1 MSENI
6 FAENSSFSLAND
18 IQFNTKIPFKLGE
31 NGKIVEF
38 NSFYEAGKFGY
49 EEEQHWINLIGKDS
63 SDIPFVDKIISA
75 QLTTPRD
82 IASTAQA
89 VLNKEISVPEGFS
102 IIKRKMNNYLCYK
115 CIYSTGNIGCLAKT
129 MYHYEPMLLGL
140 LAGALGAVSLD
151 EVSYKEPADNE
162 GFSFG
167 YAMTMQYCT
176 NIRPE
181 MLDHQVNES
190 YRKITQIISRVEI
203 ATQKIDDIENDNLSL
218 RHSID
223 EANSQIQTY
232 RNDVEKYIQQLVMD
246 VKQTTDRAVSETWE
260 QLNSIQSNHEQQLAT
275 LRQSVSSRIRYGT
288 ALDYWNNQLSQNQKQ
303 SNQMTIW
310 YILSGLFAALLMG
323 LMGILAKKYMSGTFS
338 QILAMLLPFLS
349 SGGLF
354 YMLLQTKNSYEKNK
368 IFAKEKVD
376 LLETLASLET
386 EESINSSES
395 RTVLQGIFKTTFT
408 SNAEHQEQVNQNKEI
423 QS

>member
-1 MSENI
+1 MTESI

-31 NGKIVEF
+31 NGKTVEF

-49 EEEQHWINLIGKDS
+49 DEEQYWINLIGKSS
-63 SDIPFVDKIISA
+63 SDTPFIDKIISA
-75 QLTTPRD
+75 QLTTPRE

-102 IIKRKMNNYLCYK
+102 IIKRKMSNYLSYK
-115 CIYSTGNIGCLAKT
+115 CIHSSGNVGCLAKT

-140 LAGALGAVSLD
+140 LAGALGAISLG
-151 EVSYKEPADNE
+151 EVAYKERADNE
-162 GFSFG
+162 SFSFG

-203 ATQKIDDIENDNLSL
+203 ATQKIDDIENDTLSL
-218 RHSID
+218 RHNVD
-223 EANSQIQTY
+223 EATTQIQTY

-260 QLNSIQSNHEQQLAT
+260 QLNSIQSNHEQQLAA

-303 SNQMTIW
+303 SKQLTIW
-310 YILSGLFAALLMG
+310 YILSSLFAVLLMG
-323 LMGILAKKYMSGTFS
+323 LMGILAKKYMSGTVS
-338 QILAMLLPFLS
+338 QILSMLLPFLAS
-349 SGGLF
+349 SGLF
-354 YMLLQTKNSYEKNK
+354 YMLLQTKNYYEKNK
-368 IFAKEKVD
+368 IFAQEKVD

-386 EESINSSES
+386 QEIMDSSDS
-395 RTVLQGIFKTTFT
+395 KNALQGIFKTSFA
-408 SNAEHQEQVNQNKEI
+408 SNSEHQENSN
-423 QS
+423 